1 MAFCINKHKI
11 NKNKQIIIILNLNLT
26 FVFKLLFEYV
36 DTDKENA
43 YTKVKWANLT
53 FITASAK
60 Y

>member
-1 MAFCINKHKI
+1 MAFCINKTS
-11 NKNKQIIIILNLNLT
+11 NKQKQTIIVRNLNLT

-36 DTDKENA
+36 DTEKENA